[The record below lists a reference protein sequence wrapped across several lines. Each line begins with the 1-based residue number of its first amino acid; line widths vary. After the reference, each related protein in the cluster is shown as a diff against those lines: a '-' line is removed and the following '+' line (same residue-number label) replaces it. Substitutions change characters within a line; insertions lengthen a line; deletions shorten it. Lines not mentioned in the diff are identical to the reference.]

1 MDNMIKVQQIWATIG
16 KGLLAFPTLLSQSV
30 DYLHELL
37 GQEGC
42 SQTQSTQERMI

>member
-1 MDNMIKVQQIWATIG
+1 MNNMKKVQQIWATIG
-16 KGLLAFPTLLSQSV
+16 KGLLAFPTLLSESV
-30 DYLHELL
+30 DYLHEL